1 MTEIHAPRLRNQ
13 SQTGTTLLLFL
24 IAAAVT
30 ILHLATNGRYGF
42 HRDELQ
48 FLSDA
53 RQLDWGFVP
62 YPPFTAAIQHV
73 GLAIF
78 GTSLVGLRLASVLF
92 QAAAIILA
100 GLMARELGG
109 GRFAQ
114 MATALAVAFS
124 PLPIFEGTEF
134 QYSSFDYVWW
144 MLAAYGVIRL
154 LKSGNP
160 RWWLAIGASLGMGM
174 MTKYSISFYIA
185 GILGAMVL
193 TRARRHFL
201 SPWFWAGVGL
211 ALLIFLPNLLW
222 LVRHDFISYRFLQH
236 IHTRDVRQGRADGFL
251 RDQFMICVNLAATP
265 LWIAG
270 LIAFLRSS
278 RYRMLAWMY
287 LIPLALFF
295 FAKGRGYYLAAA
307 YPMLLAMGAVTVESW
322 LGDLRPFWRRTI
334 EGIYF
339 TAFAACALYICA
351 ALVPLAA
358 SGPLRDF
365 ALARS
370 GDLREEFGWQQ
381 MVATIAQVRDSL
393 PEQQRRNLGIVVGN
407 YGERGAVDL
416 YGPQYHLPAAIT
428 GTNSGWL
435 NSYPKNEP
443 TTLIILGIGNK
454 DREDQFTGCKLAT
467 KISYP
472 GDQHNEESNDD
483 TEIYVCGPPRL
494 PWPELW
500 KIALDF
506 G

>member
-1 MTEIHAPRLRNQ
+1 MTETRAQNPQFGSTIA
-13 SQTGTTLLLFL
+13 LFM

-30 ILHLATNGRYGF
+30 ALHLATNGRYGF

-62 YPPFTAAIQHV
+62 YPPFTAAIQHL
-73 GLAIF
+73 GLAVF
-78 GTSLVGLRLASVLF
+78 GTSLVGLRLASDLF
-92 QAAAIILA
+92 QAAAIVIA

-109 GRFAQ
+109 GRLAQ
-114 MATALAVAFS
+114 ITAALAVAFS

-144 MLAAYGVIRL
+144 MLAAYFVIRL
-154 LKSGNP
+154 LKSENP

-174 MTKYSISFYIA
+174 MTKYSISFFIA
-185 GILGAMVL
+185 GILGAMLL
-193 TRARRHFL
+193 TRARRYYL
-201 SPWFWAGVGL
+201 SLWFWAGVGI
-211 ALLIFLPNLLW
+211 AFLIFLPNLLW
-222 LVRHDFISYRFLQH
+222 LVHHDFISYRFLQH
-236 IHTRDVRQGRADGFL
+236 IHARDVRQGRADGFL

-265 LWIAG
+265 LWIVG
-270 LIAFLRSS
+270 LIVLLRSP

-287 LIPLALFF
+287 LIPLALYF

-307 YPMLLAMGAVTVESW
+307 YPMLLAMGSVSAESW
-322 LGDLRPFWRRTI
+322 LQTLRPLPRRTI
-334 EGIYF
+334 ETVYF
-339 TAFAACALYICA
+339 VAFAGCTAFICA
-351 ALVPLAA
+351 ALIPLAT

-365 ALARS
+365 ALKQS

-393 PEQQRRNLGIVVGN
+393 PADQRANLGIVVGN

-416 YGPQYHLPAAIT
+416 YGPAYHLPAAIS

-435 NSYPKNEP
+435 HSYPKNEP
-443 TTLIILGIGNK
+443 KTLIILGVGDR
-454 DREDQFTGCKLAT
+454 DREAQFTSCKLAT
-467 KISYP
+467 KIPYP
-472 GDQHNEESNDD
+472 SDQHNEESNDD
-483 TEIYVCGPPRL
+483 REIYVCGPPRL
-494 PWPELW
+494 SWPELW